1 MVVPELPK
9 GLEEQILEDIR
20 NRDDISSANLPSA
33 IFYTFVNTHQSL
45 NCAGFSRTGA
55 YVAGVKPSL
64 QVKLHRMLPKR
75 RMPHAVAVQTL
86 VFNTA
91 HQQAV
96 PMSDTWPMLHD
107 FSCQAMS

>member
-1 MVVPELPK
+1 MPTDACITQVIVPELRK

-45 NCAGFSRTGA
+45 NCAAFSRTGA

-64 QVKLHRMLPKR
+64 QIQLHCIPPEVYCAKLPLCQNLSLSQHTSML
-75 RMPHAVAVQTL
+75 
-86 VFNTA
+86 
-91 HQQAV
+91 
-96 PMSDTWPMLHD
+96 
-107 FSCQAMS
+107 CQY